1 MWDLYRDNVRLLK
14 MNFRALLWFEVL
26 YKLLAAAA
34 LYPLILFLLDFA
46 IEQAGLVY
54 LTNSNL
60 GEFLQQPLSIF
71 LIIIIVSVIVI
82 YSLFELVVL
91 TVCYD
96 LSHKGEKTDVVT
108 VFLTGAS
115 RLAAVL
121 RPQGVLLFV
130 VVLAAVAFFDL
141 PFASSLIS
149 MSAVSDYMSIFWGSH
164 HTYYIFAAGVFVLI
178 LYLLSFLLFTVHYM
192 IIENRKFSAALRAS
206 RSLVKGE
213 SFRNALRFGVWFFM
227 LFLVLAVIY
236 GVIIVAAAF
245 AVRGFWPSDAQG
257 AAFLTAAR
265 IITQFMTLVLYAV
278 FTPLAFL
285 MVSTLFYKH
294 KDHRKEPLLSVLNP
308 RPNRTVKRWID
319 ILLVLILV
327 TSIVLNFNVLSRSLQ
342 TGVLRNVE
350 LVRTPA
356 VTAHRGSSKEA
367 PENTLAAIELAA
379 SQMADYAEIDVR
391 STKDGVVVLMHDDNL
406 RRTTGVDMNIWELTY
421 EQVQSLDAGSWLSP
435 EFAGEKIP
443 TLDEV
448 IKYADGKIMLNIE
461 IKTSENSPELVES
474 VAKIIQDNH
483 FEDSCVISTFNYG
496 VLFRIKALDPEIQT
510 GIIITVAFARY
521 TRLSDVDFYSLN
533 ARFLTRD
540 KVEKLHFLGY
550 KVFAWGVDNASTA
563 RRMLNIG
570 VDNIITSDP
579 LIAKETVYKAS
590 ANWFVL
596 QTAKY
601 VLGDTEVE
609 QDNVTNAFLP
619 YW

>member
-26 YKLLAAAA
+26 YKLLAAVT

-60 GEFLQQPLSIF
+60 EEFLLQPLSIF
-71 LIIIIVSVIVI
+71 LIIVIVSVIVI

-108 VFLTGAS
+108 LFLTGAS

-130 VVLAAVAFFDL
+130 VVLAAAAFFDL

-149 MSAVSDYMSIFWGSH
+149 MSTFSDYMSAFWGSH
-164 HTYYIFAAGVFVLI
+164 HTYYIIAAVIFALI
-178 LYLLSFLLFTVHYM
+178 LYLLSFLLFTVHYL

-206 RSLVKGE
+206 RNLVKGE

-227 LFLVLAVIY
+227 LFLVLAVVY
-236 GVIIVAAAF
+236 GAFIVAAAF
-245 AVRGFWPSDAQG
+245 VVRGFWPADAQG
-257 AAFLTAAR
+257 TAFLTGAR
-265 IITQFMTLVLYAV
+265 IITQFMTLVLYGI

-285 MVSTLFYKH
+285 MVSTLFYKL
-294 KDHRKEPLLSVLNP
+294 KERRKEPPLSVLNP
-308 RPNRTVKRWID
+308 RPNRTVKKWID

-327 TSIVLNFNVLSRSLQ
+327 TSIVLNFNAINLALQ
-342 TGVLRNVE
+342 ASVLRNVE
-350 LVRTPA
+350 LVRMPA
-356 VTAHRGSSKEA
+356 ITAHRGSSQEA
-367 PENTLAAIELAA
+367 PENTLAAIEMAA
-379 SQMADYAEIDVR
+379 SHMADYAEIDVR
-391 STKDGVVVLMHDDNL
+391 ATQDGVVVLMHDENL

-421 EQVQSLDAGSWLSP
+421 EQVRSLDAGIWLSP

-448 IKYADGKIMLNIE
+448 MKFADSKIMLNIE

-474 VAKIIQDNH
+474 VVKIIQDNH
-483 FEDSCVISTFNYG
+483 FEDRCVISTFNYG
-496 VLFRIKALDPEIQT
+496 VLFRIKALDPDIQT

-521 TRLSDVDFYSLN
+521 TNLSDVDFYSLN

-540 KVEKLHFLGY
+540 KVEKLHYLGY
-550 KVFAWGVDNASTA
+550 KVFAWGVDNVSTA

-579 LIAKETVYKAS
+579 LIAKETVYTAR

-601 VLGDTEVE
+601 VLGDTEVKQE
-609 QDNVTNAFLP
+609 NVTNVFLP